1 MFLHFTNISHC
12 NTIFS
17 FFAHSNHVH
26 VPPFF
31 FLFFNA
37 PKTPCVCLLSRVV
50 VFIVSTS
57 CLSFRVVLLL
67 SWRSLV
73 LHRITKTQE
82 RKERKKEKN
91 HDRCQSYSWVCTVRI
106 KATLVYI
113 TTSLEITRWVFSS
126 PVPAPK
132 SFTYIHS
139 SNTESVWVLLSP
151 VLQRNVRKPQTRRQ
165 TLKRSDLLQGLKAY
179 QMVVASSSQKGME
192 TFETAAV
199 SYRNNPTCFAA
210 VHALDGLTSASCC
223 L

>member
-1 MFLHFTNISHC
+1 M
-12 NTIFS
+12 
-17 FFAHSNHVH
+17 
-26 VPPFF
+26 
-31 FLFFNA
+31 
-37 PKTPCVCLLSRVV
+37 CL
-50 VFIVSTS
+50 FIVPCCCFHCKHFMSV
-57 CLSFRVVLLL
+57 FPRGVVTVVTLACFAP
-67 SWRSLV
+67 
-73 LHRITKTQE
+73 HHKNT
-82 RKERKKEKN
+82 RKERKKERKKS
-91 HDRCQSYSWVCTVRI
+91 RPLPKLSGYSWVCTVRI

-199 SYRNNPTCFAA
+199 SDRNNPTCFAA